1 MSAPVSS
8 FPSPALGWLTD
19 LDLSPAGQLS
29 TLAKRS
35 SVLVV
40 GQHSAAPATTL
51 HQHRVRLTVID
62 STREGV
68 GRMLKHTPSAIPVT
82 AAASSLP
89 FVPCS
94 FDTVLIAQG
103 LHLLDPEPAL
113 AEFAR
118 VLRPGGHVAICYTT
132 RDDSVPWVRRL
143 IALLREVDSSA
154 MAGAYGSESV
164 AALASNPYFP
174 HVERRS
180 FRQWVPVDEHQL
192 VAMVARTPLAKR
204 LDRADNERLLE
215 GVRDLYLASAR
226 SPEPLLLPY
235 QVLCWRGW
243 VDHSELSAAL
253 HPPDHGL
260 QITL

>member
-118 VLRPGGHVAICYTT
+118 VLRPGAHVSICYTT
-132 RDDSVPWVRRL
+132 RDDSVPCVRRL

-154 MAGAYGSESV
+154 MAGAYGFGVCGRARVQSLLPARG
-164 AALASNPYFP
+164 AALVPAVGSGRRAPVGRDGGP
-174 HVERRS
+174 HPAGQAPGSRR
-180 FRQWVPVDEHQL
+180 Q
-192 VAMVARTPLAKR
+192 RTPARGRPRPLPGVGSLTRTLA
-204 LDRADNERLLE
+204 
-215 GVRDLYLASAR
+215 
-226 SPEPLLLPY
+226 
-235 QVLCWRGW
+235 
-243 VDHSELSAAL
+243 AAL
-253 HPPDHGL
+253 PGAL
-260 QITL
+260 LARLGRSQ